1 VIKTLRCAIV
11 EFPGVVRPRGGL
23 LVLRAYRDVR
33 NRQSARIA
41 VTDSLFDLSGKTAL
55 VSGASRGIG
64 EAIAHVLAAAGAHV
78 VCTSRRIDGCEAVA
92 AAIRADGG
100 SAEARAMHVGDA
112 AAIEALFA
120 ALDADGRT
128 VDILVNNAAANPY
141 FGPALDMTLDAYEKT
156 VEVNLRGYFW
166 SIVQAAKRM
175 RGRGGSVIN
184 IASVNA
190 RRAAP
195 GQLVY
200 SMTKAGIVNMTE
212 GFAKELA
219 PHGIRVNAV
228 LPGLTD
234 TKFASAL
241 TGNPKIMEMM
251 LRQIP
256 LARVAQPGEIAPAVL
271 FLASPAAS
279 YLTGSTLAVDGG
291 FLA

>member
-1 VIKTLRCAIV
+1 MSD
-11 EFPGVVRPRGGL
+11 P
-23 LVLRAYRDVR
+23 
-33 NRQSARIA
+33 
-41 VTDSLFDLSGKTAL
+41 LFDLSGRTAL

-64 EAIAHVLAAAGAHV
+64 EAIAHLLAAHGAHV
-78 VCTSRRIDGCEAVA
+78 VCTSRKLEGCEAVA
-92 AAIRADGG
+92 AAIRAAGG
-100 SAEARAMHVGDA
+100 SAEAHAVHVGDP

-120 ALDADGRT
+120 TLDANGRT
-128 VDILVNNAAANPY
+128 ASILVNNAAANPY
-141 FGPALDMTLDAYEKT
+141 FGPAIDMSLEAYEKT

-166 SIVQAAKRM
+166 TTVQAARRM
-175 RGRGGSVIN
+175 KAGGGSIVN

-190 RRAAP
+190 ERPAP

-200 SMTKAGIVNMTE
+200 SMTKAGICNMTE

-241 TGNPKIMEMM
+241 TGNPKIMDVM
-251 LRQIP
+251 LRLIP
-256 LARVAQPGEIAPAVL
+256 MARVAQPSEIAPAVL

-279 YLTGSTLAVDGG
+279 YLTGACLPVDGG
-291 FLA
+291 YLA